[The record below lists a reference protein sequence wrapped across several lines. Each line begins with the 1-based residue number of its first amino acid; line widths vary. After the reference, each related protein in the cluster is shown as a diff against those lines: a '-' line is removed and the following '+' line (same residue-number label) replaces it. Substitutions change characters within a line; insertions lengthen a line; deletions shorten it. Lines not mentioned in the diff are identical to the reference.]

1 MKKGLVIVFLMLMA
15 FGGLAM
21 ADSASDTAAGQIMI
35 SGISIEPEVFM
46 QGDTGLITVEV
57 INNGDSAVA
66 IHRAELDSEGDIDV
80 LNYGS
85 YETAGTVGA
94 GNTQKYSFTV
104 VTDVPDGIY
113 YPKFYLDF
121 RDAGSYRYSIPV
133 KVKDTG
139 LAVTVKD
146 MPDSFSSGKKDTIT
160 LIIGNPRENT
170 VNGVTVVPSGTG
182 IETNPKSIFIGTL
195 DPDQSREVTFQVTPG
210 SPEDLTFDVE
220 FRNGVNSHVSSIT
233 VPLLFGE
240 DKTRAEPVVNNIEVS
255 GAGGTWTVSGDVTNA
270 GLEDVKSMTVTV
282 GNPAVPVDPN
292 PVYVIGSLEP
302 DDFSSFEVTFQ
313 ATGSSVPLVLQYKD
327 EDGNV
332 YRESVTITLKSMA
345 SPGSGA
351 AVPNGNVP
359 PGGNRNPIGGFGSGF
374 SKIPVTEIVA
384 GIIIIVLAVIAWR
397 KGLFTRLFA
406 MIRKNKK

>member
-1 MKKGLVIVFLMLMA
+1 MKKGLILIFLMLMA
-15 FGGLAM
+15 LCGLAV
-21 ADSASDTAAGQIMI
+21 ADAASESAAGQIMV
-35 SGISIEPEVFM
+35 SAISIEPEVFM

-57 INNGDSAVA
+57 RNNGNSAVA
-66 IHRAELDSEGDIDV
+66 IHRAELDSAGDIDV

-85 YETAGTVGA
+85 YETAGTVGS
-94 GNTQKYSFTV
+94 GNTQKYSFTICA
-104 VTDVPDGIY
+104 DVPDGIY

-133 KVKDTG
+133 KVKDAG

-170 VNGVTVVPSGTG
+170 VNGVTVVPSGNG
-182 IETNPKSIFIGTL
+182 IATNPKSVFIGAL
-195 DPDQSREVTFQVTPG
+195 EPDQSREVTFQVTPE
-210 SPEDLTFDVE
+210 SPEGLTFNVE
-220 FRNGVNSHVSSIT
+220 FRNGVNSHISSIT

-255 GAGGTWTVSGDVTNA
+255 GAGATWTVSGDVTNA

-282 GNPAVPVDPN
+282 GSPAVPADPN

-313 ATGSSVPLVLQYKD
+313 ATGQSVPLVLQYKD
-327 EDGNV
+327 VDGNV
-332 YRESVTITLKSMA
+332 YRESVNINLKSGA
-345 SPGSGA
+345 PSSSGGAVTGGS
-351 AVPNGNVP
+351 VPAGN
-359 PGGNRNPIGGFGSGF
+359 NRNPMGGIGSGF
-374 SKIPVTEIVA
+374 SKVPFTEIIA
-384 GIIIIVLAVIAWR
+384 GIIIIILALIAWR
-397 KGLFTRLFA
+397 KGLFSRLFG
-406 MIRKNKK
+406 MIHKKK

>member
-1 MKKGLVIVFLMLMA
+1 MKKGLVIVFLLLMA
-15 FGGLAM
+15 LGGLAM
-21 ADSASDTAAGQIMI
+21 ADSASEAAAGQIMV
-35 SGISIEPEVFM
+35 SSISIEPEVFM

-57 INNGDSAVA
+57 KNNGNSAVA

-94 GNTQKYSFTV
+94 GNTQKYSFTIRA
-104 VTDVPDGIY
+104 DVPDGIY

-121 RDAGSYRYSIPV
+121 RDAGSYRYNVPI

-146 MPDSFSSGKKDTIT
+146 LPDSFSSGKKDTIT

-170 VNGVTVVPSGTG
+170 VNGVTVVPAGNG
-182 IETNPKSIFIGTL
+182 IDTNPKSIFIGTL
-195 DPDQSREVTFQVTPG
+195 EPDQSREVTFQVTPE
-210 SPEDLTFDVE
+210 SPADLTFNVE
-220 FRNGVNSHVSSIT
+220 FRNGVNSHISSIT

-255 GAGGTWTVSGDVTNA
+255 GAGGAWTVSGDVTNA

-282 GNPAVPVDPN
+282 GSPAVPADPN

-302 DDFSSFEVTFQ
+302 DDFSSFEVTFR
-313 ATGSSVPLVLQYKD
+313 ATGTSVPLVLSYKD
-327 EDGNV
+327 ADGNV
-332 YRESVTITLKSMA
+332 YRESVEINLKSTA
-345 SPGSGA
+345 SSATGGA
-351 AVPNGNVP
+351 ATGGNIP
-359 PGGNRNPIGGFGSGF
+359 SGNNRNPMGGIGSGF
-374 SKIPVTEIVA
+374 SKVPFTEIIG
-384 GIIIIVLAVIAWR
+384 GIIIIVLALIAWR
-397 KGLFTRLFA
+397 KGLFSRLSA
-406 MIRKNKK
+406 MIHKKK